1 MRWALLLVMIASPAS
16 AWQAVLGPI
25 CTLTTQTDAA
35 RVELTYDP
43 TGPLYSIT
51 IENLGAP
58 WAGSSTFAMR
68 FDGARPNTIA
78 TNRHQLGQNGAALT
92 VIDRGFGNVLD
103 GLEFNDTATAFTETQ
118 SVAIPL
124 AGAAPEVRKFR
135 TCVAAPTA

>member
-1 MRWALLLVMIASPAS
+1 
-16 AWQAVLGPI
+16 
-25 CTLTTQTDAA
+25 
-35 RVELTYDP
+35 
-43 TGPLYSIT
+43 
-51 IENLGAP
+51 
-58 WAGSSTFAMR
+58 MR